1 MVSKS
6 MFTFKLFTVIAI
18 TSVGCKIIAAELP
31 ELVDGIES
39 RVLRHTGDVISAAF
53 SPDGKRI
60 VTASWDQTARIWN
73 ANTGELIHTL
83 AGHTAWVGSAAF
95 SPDGNRI
102 VTASA
107 DGTARIWHDTR
118 VAKSMHVLA
127 LARHDRLGHDSPVNL
142 LQGQTEVLQLVAQH
156 LQADSFGPVGL

>member
-6 MFTFKLFTVIAI
+6 MFTLKLFTVIAI

-39 RVLRHTGDVISAAF
+39 RVLRHTGFV
-53 SPDGKRI
+53 
-60 VTASWDQTARIWN
+60 W
-73 ANTGELIHTL
+73 
-83 AGHTAWVGSAAF
+83 SAAF

-102 VTASA
+102 VTVSP
-107 DGTARIWHDTR
+107 DQTARIWHDTR

-127 LARHDRLGHDSPVNL
+127 LGRHDRLGHDSPVNL